1 LYICK
6 NLISESMIDNIKCKE
21 VLNLYAELMRTR
33 NRNLREQTYIGIVE
47 LFIKNGNLNHASYF
61 LCQMDRIKINIPRK
75 LLDMFLDYSIN
86 NKFFEKENQ
95 NMYEP
100 KGFNRKTNQTNSNK
114 FDPYSSKDNNPEFEY
129 YFKNKNNYETRIED
143 IEKVYKKLR
152 LDAKPFIP
160 KKISESSV
168 NNNNNPLKNID
179 PSKVKE
185 YVPRSNRAEN

>member
-1 LYICK
+1 
-6 NLISESMIDNIKCKE
+6 MIDNIKCKE

-86 NKFFEKENQ
+86 NKFFEKDKEN
-95 NMYEP
+95 MMFEP
-100 KGFNRKTNQTNSNK
+100 KPFNRKTNQTNSNK
-114 FDPYSSKDNNPEFEY
+114 FDPYSPNNNPEFEY
-129 YFKNKNNYETRIED
+129 YFKNKNRYEKRIDDMER
-143 IEKVYKKLR
+143 VYKKLR

-160 KKISESSV
+160 KKISESSMEKKPLEK
-168 NNNNNPLKNID
+168 NPLRNID

-185 YVPRSNRAEN
+185 YVPRSNRVEY